1 MHGNMNDSPNKMLNE
16 KNKLQKKICE
26 NNFFN
31 MGVKNMK
38 TTTYYISKH
47 KKYKSTKSTKVQKS
61 AKSTKSTKVQKVQK
75 VQKYKRSDGTININS
90 V

>member
-16 KNKLQKKICE
+16 KNKLPKKICE

-47 KKYKSTKSTKVQKS
+47 IVAEVQK
-61 AKSTKSTKVQKVQK
+61 K
-75 VQKYKRSDGTININS
+75 
-90 V
+90 